1 MAKAAAMDAGYQL
14 KITLQG
20 SKPPIWRRV
29 VVMPTLTFASLHQ
42 VIQLAMGWDDCHLH
56 EFNVNGERIGRP
68 PAADDLMGMEA
79 DDDLRDERKVRLS
92 QFLLQPKQKFSYT
105 YDFGDSWE
113 HLLVLEKI
121 LPGAVAKPIC
131 LAGKMACPPEDCG
144 GLYGYMRLLD
154 VLSHP
159 RHPEHE
165 EMKEW
170 CGDNW
175 DAEAFDVEATNRC
188 LAKVKS

>member
-1 MAKAAAMDAGYQL
+1 MAKTAVMDAGYQL

-29 VVMPTLTFASLHQ
+29 VVTPTITFASLHQ
-42 VIQLAMGWDDCHLH
+42 VIQIAMGWDDCHLH

-68 PAADDLMGMEA
+68 PAADGLMSLET

-92 QFLLQPKQKFSYT
+92 QWLLQPQQKFTYT

-121 LPGAVAKPIC
+121 LPGVVARPVC
-131 LAGKMACPPEDCG
+131 LDGKMACPPEDCG
-144 GLYGYMRLLD
+144 GLYGYMHLLD

-170 CGDNW
+170 YDGDW
-175 DAEAFDVEATNRC
+175 DAAAFDVVATNRC
-188 LAKVKS
+188 LSKVK